1 MPAGQPP
8 TPALSYCNWSAWEQ
22 ATADSLTG
30 TAPAKGKF
38 LPPNPGPGM
47 LAVRNA
53 VKPLV
58 RGLAAEAGGARL
70 NEPNSHRYAAH
81 ESTGSADPAF
91 RGEAVAKGA
100 SQSNTSQNPAP
111 LSLAALAGAC
121 RAPGVAVVGLS
132 GGADSLALVAGL
144 RALGCPVIALV
155 VDHGLQEGSAAVARR
170 AADEAARM
178 GAVAAVIRVAVD
190 ACDGVEAGARAARL
204 AAFAAATDRVILAH
218 SAQDAA
224 ENLLLTA
231 LRGHVEPLQPSRQ
244 WRSAGGTVTLIRPLL
259 GLTREVLRAAAEE
272 AGCRPWEDPM
282 NSDRAFTRVFIRE
295 EILPSLA
302 THVGGAVVAPLAE
315 SARLL
320 AEDARWL
327 DQQAAEKW
335 QELGPIRAEGATT
348 GWQVTA
354 LGELPEPI
362 RRRLIIKALNELGAR
377 PTHEVV
383 AGVDALITSWRG
395 QGPVAITT
403 NPATTNPA
411 AAGAGGTG
419 LISADQSAAG
429 RRGSAAGAILG
440 IARKAGTICTV
451 EQPSPTRRR
460 VMPSHG
466 N

>member
-8 TPALSYCNWSAWEQ
+8 TPVLSYCNWSAWEQ

-30 TAPAKGKF
+30 AAPAKGKF

-58 RGLAAEAGGARL
+58 RGLAAEVGGAGL
-70 NEPNSHRYAAH
+70 NEPNSHLGAAH
-81 ESTGSADPAF
+81 ESTGSEDTAV
-91 RGEAVAKGA
+91 GVEAVAKGA
-100 SQSNTSQNPAP
+100 SQSKTSQNLAP
-111 LSLAALAGAC
+111 LSLAPQSLAALAGAC

-178 GAVAAVIRVAVD
+178 GAVAAVLRVSVD
-190 ACDGVEAGARAARL
+190 TRDGVEAGARAARL
-204 AAFAAATDRVILAH
+204 AAFAAVTDRVMLAH

-231 LRGHVEPLQPSRQ
+231 LRGHVEPLQPSRR
-244 WRSAGGTVTLIRPLL
+244 WRSAGGTLTLIRPLL
-259 GLTREVLRAAAEE
+259 ALTREDLRAAAEE

-282 NSDRAFTRVFIRE
+282 NKDRAITRVFIRQ
-295 EILPSLA
+295 EILPALA
-302 THVGGAVVAPLAE
+302 THVGGPVVAPLAQ
-315 SARLL
+315 AADYL
-320 AEDARWL
+320 ASDARWL
-327 DQQAAEKW
+327 DQLAEEKW
-335 QELGPIRAEGATT
+335 HELGPIRPEGTLS
-348 GWQVTA
+348 GWQVPA
-354 LGELPEPI
+354 VGALPEPI

-395 QGPVAITT
+395 QGPVAITVQA
-403 NPATTNPA
+403 P
-411 AAGAGGTG
+411 AGAGGTG
-419 LISADQSAAG
+419 G
-429 RRGSAAGAILG
+429 VILG

-460 VMPSHG
+460 VLPSHG

>member
-8 TPALSYCNWSAWEQ
+8 TPALSYCNWSAWEHP
-22 ATADSLTG
+22 TADSLTG
-30 TAPAKGKF
+30 AAPAKGKF

-58 RGLAAEAGGARL
+58 RDLAAEAGGAGL
-70 NEPNSHRYAAH
+70 NEPNPHWYAAH
-81 ESTGSADPAF
+81 VSTGSEDAAF
-91 RGEAVAKGA
+91 RVEAVAKGA
-100 SQSNTSQNPAP
+100 SQSKTSQNPAP
-111 LSLAALAGAC
+111 LSLAPQSLAALAGAC

-170 AADEAARM
+170 AANEAARM

-190 ACDGVEAGARAARL
+190 TRDGVEAGARAARL
-204 AAFAAATDRVILAH
+204 SAFAAVTDRVILAH

-231 LRGHVEPLQPSRQ
+231 LRGHVEPLQPSRK
-244 WRSAGGTVTLIRPLL
+244 WRSAGGGLTLIRPLL
-259 GLTREVLRAAAEE
+259 ALTREVLRAAAEE

-295 EILPSLA
+295 EILPALA

-327 DQQAAEKW
+327 DTQAAEKW
-335 QELGPIRAEGATT
+335 QELGPIRAEGVTT

-362 RRRLIIKALNELGAR
+362 RRRLIVKALNELGAR

-403 NPATTNPA
+403 NPAPPGVGST
-411 AAGAGGTG
+411 GGV
-419 LISADQSAAG
+419 
-429 RRGSAAGAILG
+429 ILG